1 MVLQMLW
8 HGSHVANWLGIL
20 SEGLRIAPPEVASNG
35 RTFGKGLYF
44 TDKVSKAQAYCHCR
58 PVASSSTS
66 NPCVFLL
73 SEVALG
79 ECKELVNSDDNAKQ
93 FVHVAAGGRNRE
105 EGYDS
110 CKGVGSCCP
119 DPRGDVMDDEGTVWP
134 LGKPVQ
140 PAERTGLHHS
150 EYIIY
155 NANQT
160 RMRYVVLA
168 KSNGFC

>member
-1 MVLQMLW
+1 MLW

-20 SEGLRIAPPEVASNG
+20 SEGLRIAPPDVASNG

-58 PVASSSTS
+58 PVASGSSAS
-66 NPCVFLL
+66 PCVFLL

-79 ECKELVNSDDNAKQ
+79 SCKELVNSDDNAKQ
-93 FVHVAAGGRNRE
+93 FVHVSSGGRAKDE
-105 EGYDS
+105 AFDS

-119 DPRGDVMDDEGTVWP
+119 DPRGDVMDDEGAVWP

-140 PAERTGLHHS
+140 PKERTGLHHS

-155 NANQT
+155 NAHQT

-168 KSNGFC
+168 KSCGF

>member
-1 MVLQMLW
+1 MLW
-8 HGSHVANWLGIL
+8 HGSHVSNWMGIL
-20 SEGLRIAPPEVASNG
+20 TDGLRIAPPDVASNG

-58 PVASSSTS
+58 PAASGGASQ
-66 NPCVFLL
+66 CVFLL
-73 SEVALG
+73 NEVALG
-79 ECKELVNSDDNAKQ
+79 ESKEMVNSDDNARQ
-93 FVHVAAGGRNRE
+93 YVHATAGGRTKQ
-105 EGYDS
+105 GQFQS

-119 DPRGDVMDDEGTVWP
+119 DPRGDVLDDHGAVWP

-140 PAERTGLHHS
+140 PKDRTGLHHS

-155 NANQT
+155 NPHQT

-168 KSNGFC
+168 RSAY